1 MEESE
6 EELDTLIDNLKDF
19 SIYENEEEI
28 LFSKDIY
35 SNKKLLEIAKFVE
48 EKNLKWNK
56 AY

>member
-48 EKNLKWNK
+48 EKNLK
-56 AY
+56 